1 MSEAATNLNTA
12 RAGFL
17 GLVVVL
23 VLVALIRSPSDAPGP
38 MNPAEGEAAEALAD
52 GVAVDRDSAQRAPG
66 GSVAPTPAEEPA
78 MEPSMRTGCFRS
90 GSSRN
95 EVRAAMGA
103 PDAIDRGA
111 WEYGQDWVTFGYGVV
126 LDFSNEGGN
135 LRLCD

>member
-1 MSEAATNLNTA
+1 MSDPANNLNTA

-23 VLVALIRSPSDAPGP
+23 VLVVLIRSPSDAPGP
-38 MNPAEGEAAEALAD
+38 MNAAEGEATE
-52 GVAVDRDSAQRAPG
+52 APG
-66 GSVAPTPAEEPA
+66 DRSVAPTPAEPREPPV
-78 MEPSMRTGCFRS
+78 EPPVEPIVRTGCFRS

-103 PDAIDRGA
+103 PEAINRGF
-111 WEYGQDWVTFGYGVV
+111 WEYGKDWVTFGYGVV